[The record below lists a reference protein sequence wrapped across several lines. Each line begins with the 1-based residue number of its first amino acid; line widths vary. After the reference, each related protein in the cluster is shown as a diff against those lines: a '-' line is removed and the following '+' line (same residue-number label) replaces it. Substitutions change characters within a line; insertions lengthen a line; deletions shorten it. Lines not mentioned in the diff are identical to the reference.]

1 MRRKEGDKGKDIL
14 DAAIRVFA
22 RDGFDRAQITAIASE
37 ANIGTGSVY
46 LYFRGKDEILD
57 GIFERF
63 WTQLLQDL
71 EALAPASP
79 FDGLRA
85 QLALLFDHLVAD
97 TELARVYLRESH
109 RHLSRPGAAGTTQRQ
124 KCLDLGEATFHK
136 GTQDGTFRAD
146 LPLGLARSYVFGG
159 IRSAL
164 SWWIDEQGASPR
176 SVDATELGTFR
187 DTAVDLSVSAL
198 LRHAHLAKRTRGS
211 KS

>member
-63 WTQLLQDL
+63 WIRLLEDL
-71 EALAPASP
+71 DTLPPSSP
-79 FDGLRA
+79 FESLRA
-85 QLALLFDHLVAD
+85 QLRLLFDHLVAD
-97 TELARVYLRESH
+97 TEFARVYLRESH
-109 RHLSRPGAAGTTQRQ
+109 RHLARPGAAGTTQRQ
-124 KCLDLGEATFHK
+124 ECLDRGESSFHA

-164 SWWIDEQGASPR
+164 SWWVDEQGASP
-176 SVDATELGTFR
+176 SAVGSAELCSFR

-198 LRHAHLAKRTRGS
+198 LRHAHLTKGSRGS